1 MSKSTSVHRSGDATA
16 LYGAALHN
24 ASTAKRSRTV
34 AAARFL
40 DCASGMRHLRLLR
53 HGIVLVPL
61 VLASCQSALDEGVAL
76 GAATCGDEL
85 PQQLSFR
92 KQIRSKL
99 FIDRI
104 PLASCQPYAAM
115 DLSSFLPGIVANR
128 VAEYM
133 AFCKVTDLSYQ
144 ERPATGT
151 ESPLEARILAKVDL
165 DWTCTA
171 GSAVPSSG
179 SMTVHPAVGGT
190 EIGPIAGIVNPMQS
204 RDTLTSNGEFSYV
217 ASGHPNPLLEPPFQY
232 FWPRSRTDIW
242 HKVTGKVTC
251 TTDAN
256 GVPGSTVSVRIAE
269 ATKFPSHRVYLYDF
283 VNGQPQFERMAAWIP
298 QQAFSN
304 LWNLSPVGS
313 P

>member
-1 MSKSTSVHRSGDATA
+1 MGK
-16 LYGAALHN
+16 L
-24 ASTAKRSRTV
+24 
-34 AAARFL
+34 RF
-40 DCASGMRHLRLLR
+40 AR
-53 HGIVLVPL
+53 HGIALVPL
-61 VLASCQSALDEGVAL
+61 VFAACDSSLDDTETSETE
-76 GAATCGDEL
+76 GAATCDDDL

-104 PLASCQPYAAM
+104 ALGQCQPYAAM
-115 DLSSFLPGIVANR
+115 DVTAFLPGIVAHR

-144 ERPATGT
+144 ERPETGT
-151 ESPLEARILAKVDL
+151 ENPLEARIMAKVDL

-171 GSAVPSSG
+171 GSSVPSSG
-179 SMTVHPAVGGT
+179 SMTVHPSIGGA
-190 EIGPIAGIVNPMQS
+190 EIGPIYGVVNPTQS
-204 RDTLTSNGEFSYV
+204 RQSLTSNGEFAYV
-217 ASGHPNPLLEPPFQY
+217 ASGRPNPLLEPTFQY
-232 FWPRSRTDIW
+232 FWPRSRPDIW

-256 GVPGSTVSVRIAE
+256 GVPGSTVAVQIAA
-269 ATKFPSHRVYLYDF
+269 ATKFPSHRVYLYDIAD
-283 VNGQPQFERMAAWIP
+283 GQPQFERLAGSIT